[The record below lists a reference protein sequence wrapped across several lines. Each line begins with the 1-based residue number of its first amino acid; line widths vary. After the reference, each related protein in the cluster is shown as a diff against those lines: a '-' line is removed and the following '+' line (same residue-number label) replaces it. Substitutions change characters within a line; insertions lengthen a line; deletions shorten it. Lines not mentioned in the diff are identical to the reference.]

1 MGEAY
6 IDLLK
11 AFGFKEMQIWIA
23 TMSALMFSGN
33 LLGGILTGLMLVNSN
48 TLAQRPLKDR
58 ISFRL
63 FALSEVI
70 LVIFIFYYHLFMIED
85 IKLAHVVYWI
95 SAIMMLPLLA
105 IIGSQIMQVT
115 FSGRMKAKEE
125 AMKRQQAAARAKR
138 AEDVDKTDKNAPAK
152 PAGSTAGVHPPHG
165 IHGKPATIHG
175 SPADKF
181 IGGKKGKPA

>member
-138 AEDVDKTDKNAPAK
+138 GEEINKSGTPDKSVHAK
-152 PAGSTAGVHPPHG
+152 PAAATHSTPHAN
-165 IHGKPATIHG
+165 PA
-175 SPADKF
+175 AKF
-181 IGGKKGKPA
+181 MTDKKGKPA